1 MKLTRLT
8 PLLLLLLAA
17 APAVSVE
24 QDLDAALDA
33 AARSGGVELIGVT
46 SSERLEPA
54 GRLAP
59 GDAPIL
65 QFRYLDGQRRHRYG
79 DLNLM
84 MDDAG
89 H

>member
-1 MKLTRLT
+1 MS
-8 PLLLLLLAA
+8 LLRWSVVLGLLS

-24 QDLDAALDA
+24 QDLDAAVDRVV
-33 AARSGGVELIGVT
+33 RSGRVDLIGMS
-46 SSERLEPA
+46 SSERLAPA
-54 GRLAP
+54 ARLAP
-59 GDAPIL
+59 GDAPL
-65 QFRYLDGQRRHRYG
+65 LRFRYLDGRRRHRFG